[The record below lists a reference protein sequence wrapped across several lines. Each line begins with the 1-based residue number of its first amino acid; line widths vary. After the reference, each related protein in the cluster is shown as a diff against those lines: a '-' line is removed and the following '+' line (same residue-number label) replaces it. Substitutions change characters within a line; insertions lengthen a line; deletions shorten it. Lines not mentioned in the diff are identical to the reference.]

1 MAVRVVLAEDE
12 AIIRLDLRETLES
25 EGYEVVGDFG
35 QGDLALAA
43 IRELRPDIAILDVKM
58 PGLDGLEV
66 ATMVQQEKICA
77 TLILTAFSQRALVE
91 AARTAGVMAYL
102 VKPFQSS
109 ELVPAIE
116 LALARYGEAKMLEEE
131 MEQLRGE
138 HQLLEAKLETRRLLD
153 QAKGILM
160 EEAGMTEAEAFR
172 FLQRT
177 AMDGRLR
184 LGVVASQVI
193 EGSLRPDLG

>member
-12 AIIRLDLRETLES
+12 AIIRLDLRETLEA
-25 EGYEVVGDFG
+25 EGYDVVGDFG

-43 IRELRPDIAILDVKM
+43 IRDLRPDIAILDVKM

-66 ATMVQQEKICA
+66 ATIIQQERICA

-116 LALARYGEAKMLEEE
+116 LALARYGENKMLEEE

-138 HQLLEAKLETRRLLD
+138 HLVLQDKLETRKLLD
-153 QAKGILM
+153 QAKGLLM
-160 EEAGMTEAEAFR
+160 EELGMTEAEAFR
-172 FLQRT
+172 FLQRK

-184 LGVVASQVI
+184 LGTVASQVI
-193 EGSLRPDLG
+193 DGVLRPEPS

>member
-12 AIIRLDLRETLES
+12 AIIRLDLRETLEA
-25 EGYEVVGDFG
+25 EGYDVVGDFG

-43 IRELRPDIAILDVKM
+43 IQDLRPDIAILDVKM

-66 ATMVQQEKICA
+66 ATVIQQERICA

-116 LALARYGEAKMLEEE
+116 LALARYGENKMLEEE

-138 HQLLEAKLETRRLLD
+138 HLVLQDKLETRKLLD
-153 QAKGILM
+153 QAKGLLM
-160 EEAGMTEAEAFR
+160 EELGMTEAEAFR
-172 FLQRT
+172 FLQRK

-184 LGVVASQVI
+184 LGTVASQVI
-193 EGSLRPDLG
+193 DGVLRPEPS

>member
-12 AIIRLDLRETLES
+12 AIIRLDLRETLEA
-25 EGYEVVGDFG
+25 EGYDVVGDFG

-43 IRELRPDIAILDVKM
+43 IRDLRPDIAILDVKM

-66 ATMVQQEKICA
+66 ATVIQQERICA

-116 LALARYGEAKMLEEE
+116 LALARYGENKMLEEE

-138 HQLLEAKLETRRLLD
+138 HLVLQDKLETRKLLD
-153 QAKGILM
+153 QAKGLLM
-160 EEAGMTEAEAFR
+160 EELGMTEAEAFR
-172 FLQRT
+172 FLQRK

-184 LGVVASQVI
+184 LGTVASQVI
-193 EGSLRPDLG
+193 DGVLRPEPS